1 MMKHNNRL
9 KSAIIEVVENQI
21 DSNDPPETS
30 QTLDRLISEG
40 FSKKEAKE
48 LIGSVVTIEV
58 FEVLKNGRQFDRIK
72 YVTALN
78 NLPEIPE

>member
-1 MMKHNNRL
+1 MDPNPRL

-21 DSNDPPETS
+21 DSNDPPETK
-30 QTLDRLISEG
+30 QTLARLISEG
-40 FSKKEAKE
+40 FSIKEAKE
-48 LIGSVVTIEV
+48 LIGSVVAAEV
-58 FEVLKNGRQFDRIK
+58 FEVLKNGKQFDINR

>member
-1 MMKHNNRL
+1 MMKHNKRL

>member
-1 MMKHNNRL
+1 MMKHNKRL

-30 QTLDRLISEG
+30 QTFDRLISEG

-58 FEVLKNGRQFDRIK
+58 FEVLKDGRQFDRIK

>member
-1 MMKHNNRL
+1 MMKYNKRL

-30 QTLDRLISEG
+30 QTFDRLISEG

-58 FEVLKNGRQFDRIK
+58 FEVLKDGRQFDRIK